1 MKENRHF
8 EEFGKPFPS
17 SDVSWKIQITKRD
30 KTAGKVVP
38 YLDARAIADRLDA
51 VVGQY
56 NWKDDYG
63 QWHCYTEE
71 PKEEGKKPKKVNSQ
85 LCTIYIYD
93 EERHEWIGKTDGAEN
108 TDFES
113 VKGGLSDSFKR
124 AAVKWNIGRYMYNF
138 EPVWVNLVDEYG
150 RPVIDANEYPRL
162 EKIYNDTVIRLFG
175 KETVGNSKSGNNK
188 QGNSQNQQS
197 GNSDEKKKQQGN
209 TGNPPTQ
216 QNASQSRKA
225 PTPDIY
231 EIKSIRCEGEG
242 QTVKTTLVV
251 DKNGNK
257 STMFYYGQDK
267 NLKTGTK
274 ITNLRGKRTETA
286 YGPHLIL
293 EQYDLAA

>member
-38 YLDARAIADRLDA
+38 YLDARAIADRLDE

-56 NWKDDYG
+56 NWRDDYG

-85 LCTIYIYD
+85 LCTIYIFD
-93 EERHEWIGKTDGAEN
+93 EERNEWIGKTDGAEN

-138 EPVWVNLVDEYG
+138 NPVWVNLVDEYG
-150 RPVIDANEYPRL
+150 RPVIDENEYPRL

-175 KETVGNSKSGNNK
+175 KEAVGNSQSGNNK
-188 QGNSQNQQS
+188 QGNPKNQQS
-197 GNSDEKKKQQGN
+197 GNSGDKGKQQGN
-209 TGNPPTQ
+209 AGNPPEQ
-216 QNASQSRKA
+216 QNAGQKDA
-225 PTPDIY
+225 ANPDIY
-231 EIKSIRCEGEG
+231 EVTSVRCEGEG

-251 DKNGNK
+251 NKNGNR
-257 STMFYYGQDK
+257 STMFYYGQDDK
-267 NLKTGTK
+267 LKTGAK

>member
-1 MKENRHF
+1 MNENRHF

-38 YLDARAIADRLDA
+38 YLDARAIADRLDE

-56 NWKDDYG
+56 NWRDDYG

-85 LCTIYIYD
+85 LCTIYIFD
-93 EERHEWIGKTDGAEN
+93 EERNEWIGKTDGAEN

-138 EPVWVNLVDEYG
+138 NPVWVNLVDEYG
-150 RPVIDANEYPRL
+150 RPVIDENEYPRL

-175 KETVGNSKSGNNK
+175 KEAVGNSQSGNNK
-188 QGNSQNQQS
+188 QGNPKNQQS
-197 GNSDEKKKQQGN
+197 GNSGDKGKQQGN
-209 TGNPPTQ
+209 AGNPPEQ
-216 QNASQSRKA
+216 QNAGQKDA
-225 PTPDIY
+225 ANPDIY
-231 EIKSIRCEGEG
+231 EVTSVRCEGEG

-251 DKNGNK
+251 NKNGNR
-257 STMFYYGQDK
+257 STMFYYGQDDK
-267 NLKTGTK
+267 LKTGAK